1 MLSSNNHCVCG
12 EFLSPGFI
20 QLWPELPFGTDTTGP
35 AVQKSFHIKVNQCF
49 VVHLPG
55 GSNPSF
61 ANNLGEDA
69 GSSYECQKCI
79 ETKMIFIYKDDL

>member
-1 MLSSNNHCVCG
+1 MWRVSGLRVHTIVARIAFWHRHN
-12 EFLSPGFI
+12 
-20 QLWPELPFGTDTTGP
+20 WPCLLCRRVFPS
-35 AVQKSFHIKVNQCF
+35 KSINVF
-49 VVHLPG
+49 VFNLPG

-79 ETKMIFIYKDDL
+79 ETKMIFIYKDEL